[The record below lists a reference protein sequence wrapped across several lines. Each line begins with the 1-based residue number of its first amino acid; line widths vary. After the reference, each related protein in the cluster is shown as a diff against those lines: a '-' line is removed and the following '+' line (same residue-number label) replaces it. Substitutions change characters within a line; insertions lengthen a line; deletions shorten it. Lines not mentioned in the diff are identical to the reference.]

1 MIRGSVHLQRKAG
14 TVDTA
19 FTHQLYDMMDDKGD
33 NDSDDEV
40 PETKNQ
46 HFEFSNSYHIMRSI
60 KLIFFIQIIAILVDN
75 PAIKLSVFFDVCCKG
90 FLYYSIHFYSRPFLD
105 ILYVI
110 QYFWQHIEQLIR
122 SQHLPATPS
131 GVAVGGRRLNTNP

>member
-1 MIRGSVHLQRKAG
+1 MIKGSVHLQRKAG

-19 FTHQLYDMMDDKGD
+19 FTHQLYDLMDDKGSD
-33 NDSDDEV
+33 NSDDEV

-46 HFEFSNSYHIMRSI
+46 YFEFSNSYHIMRSI

-75 PAIKLSVFFDVCCKG
+75 PAIKLSIFVDICCKG

-105 ILYVI
+105 ILYII
-110 QYFWQHIEQLIR
+110 QYFWQHLVQLIQ
-122 SQHLPATPS
+122 SQNLPSTPS
-131 GVAVGGRRLNTNP
+131 GVEVSGRRLNTNP